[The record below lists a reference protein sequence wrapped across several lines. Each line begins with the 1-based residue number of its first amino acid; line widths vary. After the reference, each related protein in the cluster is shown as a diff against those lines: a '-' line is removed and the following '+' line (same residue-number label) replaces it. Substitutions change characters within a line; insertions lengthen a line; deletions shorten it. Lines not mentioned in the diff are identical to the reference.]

1 MKQWRYGGNSSH
13 LFQFSTAQY
22 WPYNALDRVCFS
34 EIMKAA
40 KLGVSFAGEGADEI
54 QTDIHAWRT
63 ATLRGWGGE

>member
-1 MKQWRYGGNSSH
+1 
-13 LFQFSTAQY
+13 
-22 WPYNALDRVCFS
+22 
-34 EIMKAA
+34 MKAA